1 MQCCGGSPA
10 GRMQKDLIQFY
21 QLRKSW
27 CWPFRYSRI
36 RRPHA
41 LDFAN
46 LCATFGHQAWWE
58 GVGAAKRFAR
68 QTGRQENAGRS
79 AHHSRTKSIRVF
91 ELFPLPC
98 LQAMFGSGQ
107 LRLWQHCSG
116 LQTDR
121 HGLAM
126 VSYQCSDISLS
137 PVRSAYVLSISIYE
151 TTTCNTYIYTSV
163 NIIYQ
168 NRIEQNVI
176 LYDNIRYHDILL
188 FYSIWQYIICIW
200 YVYVCDFYVYVYVYV
215 CVCVTTVWYW
225 YLYLYMYLHM
235 HVYTMFS
242 YMTEHSAILHSHII

>member
-1 MQCCGGSPA
+1 MHFKYLTFFWRVIGVSDRMEDESRATGLKAQANTFIRYTRYSIRMQCCGGSPA

-36 RRPHA
+36 RRPNA

-58 GVGAAKRFAR
+58 GVGATKRFAR
-68 QTGRQENAGRS
+68 QTGRQENVCRS
-79 AHHSRTKSIRVF
+79 AHHSRTKSIRIF

-151 TTTCNTYIYTSV
+151 TTTCNTYIIYTSV
-163 NIIYQ
+163 NI
-168 NRIEQNVI
+168 
-176 LYDNIRYHDILL
+176 
-188 FYSIWQYIICIW
+188 
-200 YVYVCDFYVYVYVYV
+200 
-215 CVCVTTVWYW
+215 
-225 YLYLYMYLHM
+225 
-235 HVYTMFS
+235 
-242 YMTEHSAILHSHII
+242 